1 MPGEGRG
8 EGVYPRVADSEFVEA
23 PPHPD
28 LLPLNVPRSQKPL
41 KLQRFLRCSSGP
53 WHQIWHHLPRLAP
66 QAMRTTHG
74 AASHRR
80 HSDTPSRDDAVRDEV
95 GSPRHRE
102 HRGRAGSEQVQVS
115 VRFQGVKRTRYAQ
128 CEFFRV

>member
-1 MPGEGRG
+1 
-8 EGVYPRVADSEFVEA
+8 
-23 PPHPD
+23 
-28 LLPLNVPRSQKPL
+28 
-41 KLQRFLRCSSGP
+41 
-53 WHQIWHHLPRLAP
+53 
-66 QAMRTTHG
+66 MRTTHG

-128 CEFFRV
+128 CEIFRVWPNCDIGHAPQHRGDMVRAPQRRLVGAV